1 MKKIGLFLFFVAVGT
16 VSLLAQ
22 TRGNDTD
29 SRQIR
34 EILNGGNFK
43 INIQNVINNPKSTT
57 AIYSKHSIEVVGD
70 TIKADLPYFYRNDN
84 PQTATET
91 NVKIDTSIKKHRPK
105 HNHRQTAIHHT
116 HKCTVR
122 RIQHRNSQRQG
133 WQHCR
138 LQRTIRYGEIINKQ
152 TKNIF
157 LTTKI
162 NFE

>member
-57 AIYSKHSIEVVGD
+57 AIYSKHSIEIVGD

-84 PQTATET
+84 PQTATER
-91 NVKIDTSIKKHRPK
+91 KYRPK

-122 RIQHRNSQRQG
+122 RIQHSNSQRQG
-133 WQHCR
+133 RQHCR
-138 LQRTIRYGEIINKQ
+138 L
-152 TKNIF
+152 
-157 LTTKI
+157 
-162 NFE
+162 

>member
-70 TIKADLPYFYRNDN
+70 TIKADLPYFYRNRHFN
-84 PQTATET
+84 KEAIHTQTEQTR
-91 NVKIDTSIKKHRPK
+91 KYRPK

-122 RIQHRNSQRQG
+122 RIQHSNSQRQG
-133 WQHCR
+133 RQHCR
-138 LQRTIRYGEIINKQ
+138 L
-152 TKNIF
+152 
-157 LTTKI
+157 
-162 NFE
+162 

>member
-1 MKKIGLFLFFVAVGT
+1 MKKIGLFLFFVAVGA

-84 PQTATET
+84 PQAATET
-91 NVKIDTSIKKHRPK
+91 NVKIDTSIKKLSTPK
-105 HNHRQTAIHHT
+105 QSKQGSTDLNITTAKPQYTIHISVRFDGYSIV
-116 HKCTVR
+116 TVKDKAG
-122 RIQHRNSQRQG
+122 NTAFYNG
-133 WQHCR
+133 R
-138 LQRTIRYGEIINKQ
+138 LDTGK
-152 TKNIF
+152 
-157 LTTKI
+157 
-162 NFE
+162 